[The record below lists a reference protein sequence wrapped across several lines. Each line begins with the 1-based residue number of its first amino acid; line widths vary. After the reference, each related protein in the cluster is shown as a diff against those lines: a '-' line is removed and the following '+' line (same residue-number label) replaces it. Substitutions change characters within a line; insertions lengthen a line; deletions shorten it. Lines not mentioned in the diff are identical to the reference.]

1 MSGFLKKMKNDKKP
15 NNLRTALMLFS
26 IVLVFFV
33 GIIVKQTWFR

>member
-1 MSGFLKKMKNDKKP
+1 MMSFLQKMKNDKQP

-33 GIIVKQTWFR
+33 GVIVKQTWFR

>member
-1 MSGFLKKMKNDKKP
+1 MLSFLQKMKNDKQP

-33 GIIVKQTWFR
+33 GVIVKQTWFR

>member
-1 MSGFLKKMKNDKKP
+1 MKNDKQP

-33 GIIVKQTWFR
+33 GVIVKQTWFR